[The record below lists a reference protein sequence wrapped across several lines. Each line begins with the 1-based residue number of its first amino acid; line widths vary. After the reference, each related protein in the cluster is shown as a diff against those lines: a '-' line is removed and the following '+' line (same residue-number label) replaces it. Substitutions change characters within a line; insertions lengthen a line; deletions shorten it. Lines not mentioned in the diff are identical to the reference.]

1 MSSSNSRW
9 VSVSFKQREEGL
21 ELPSCKWGTSIHSCW
36 NPKLNIHSH
45 KRLIIHRIQN
55 HFWCNSFIHYFWVS
69 VSVCSHPVNKIIPFF
84 SCLAL
89 QRDLTGSTA
98 LSPLP
103 CFLPVIFDKI
113 WGIQPPAS
121 GRYACQGSFSLLH
134 GITSF
139 HYQMLPNKA
148 VLWQRLISRHIIG
161 LHLRPALLL

>member
-36 NPKLNIHSH
+36 NPKLNTPSH

-55 HFWCNSFIHYFWVS
+55 HFWCNSFIHYFCVS

-84 SCLAL
+84 SCLAP
-89 QRDLTGSTA
+89 QRDLTRSTA

-103 CFLPVIFDKI
+103 CFLPVIFDKSEAFNPCI
-113 WGIQPPAS
+113 RQACLSGILLPAAWN
-121 GRYACQGSFSLLH
+121 YILSLANVAKQSSSLT
-134 GITSF
+134 TSHF
-139 HYQMLPNKA
+139 QAYYR
-148 VLWQRLISRHIIG
+148 VTS
-161 LHLRPALLL
+161 

>member
-36 NPKLNIHSH
+36 NPKLNTHSH
-45 KRLIIHRIQN
+45 KCLIIHRIQN
-55 HFWCNSFIHYFWVS
+55 HFWCNSFIHYFCVS

-103 CFLPVIFDKI
+103 CFLPVIFDKSEAFNPLHQAGMPVRDPSPCCMELHPFI
-113 WGIQPPAS
+113 SKCCQTKQFSDNFSFPGI
-121 GRYACQGSFSLLH
+121 L
-134 GITSF
+134 
-139 HYQMLPNKA
+139 
-148 VLWQRLISRHIIG
+148 
-161 LHLRPALLL
+161 